1 MNENN
6 ANWHIIPG
14 NLSFFPFLAFP
25 RTGPS
30 MSLANILRHLWELS
44 HGDSLSA
51 GGSPVSRMAALP
63 AAAASRGQ
71 QRGGFFPTARKRWH
85 SITVTPMSCFFL
97 TAQSPH
103 AIHISHGITHAHKH
117 LCEDENHYPIT
128 SHKAKRV
135 DDWRTCWRHGSPLPP
150 ARKQEDFKAH
160 CWAVTGPFLVDEVL
174 PMSKEDFQLV
184 LLFRW
189 CIPVFGCARGSSPEQ
204 LRATLIIEASSVQA
218 SKTKHVGRCW
228 NVSFDFNIV
237 ETCWLVQYF
246 IIWKVKWADR
256 KYVL

>member
-1 MNENN
+1 MKTQRKLTHNSRQ
-6 ANWHIIPG
+6 P
-14 NLSFFPFLAFP
+14 LFFPFSAFP

-51 GGSPVSRMAALP
+51 GGSPVSGMAALP

-71 QRGGFFPTARKRWH
+71 QRGVFFPHCKETMTQYHSDPDELFLPDGAVSPRDTNLPRHYTRTQASLWRWE
-85 SITVTPMSCFFL
+85 SLSYYVTQKPSAW
-97 TAQSPH
+97 TTEERA
-103 AIHISHGITHAHKH
+103 
-117 LCEDENHYPIT
+117 D
-128 SHKAKRV
+128 
-135 DDWRTCWRHGSPLPP
+135 
-150 ARKQEDFKAH
+150 
-160 CWAVTGPFLVDEVL
+160 VTGHPFRQPETRRTSRHIAELWL
-174 PMSKEDFQLV
+174 RLFWYMKSFRCPRRILQLV
-184 LLFRW
+184 LLFRS

-204 LRATLIIEASSVQA
+204 LRATLITEASSVQA
-218 SKTKHVGRCW
+218 SETKHVGRCW